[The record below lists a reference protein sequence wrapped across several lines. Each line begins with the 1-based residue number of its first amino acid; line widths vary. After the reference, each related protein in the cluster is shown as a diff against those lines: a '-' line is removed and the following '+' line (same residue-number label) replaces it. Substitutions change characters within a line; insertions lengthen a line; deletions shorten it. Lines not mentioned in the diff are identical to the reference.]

1 MNNKKWNNYFI
12 NIQNKY
18 NLKMSKNKPIAI
30 LLDGKDI
37 TKSIKHDLLDESKE
51 GFNDIFE
58 QTIKFISDKFNC
70 IAISGADEV
79 SFVFEN
85 SEELRELVPNGK
97 YKAQEIVSLFS
108 QAFYK
113 YFNDRYI
120 NSPVYWHCKC
130 LNIPKGKINS
140 YIEYRSSTIYEAAL
154 TYFLK
159 RKQKI
164 KNAGR
169 IPTVE
174 KERMCN
180 EVEEYQKYKPFI
192 KGKLYLKGKQVDL
205 KSFLEGKI
213 IELQENERQEKI
225 GFLDLNN
232 FE

>member
-1 MNNKKWNNYFI
+1 MNNKEWNNYFI

-18 NLKMSKNKPIAI
+18 DLKMSKNKPIAI

-58 QTIKFISDKFNC
+58 QTIKFLSDKFNC

-79 SFVFEN
+79 SFIFEN
-85 SEELRELVPNGK
+85 SEKLRKLVPKGK

-140 YIEYRSSTIYEAAL
+140 YINYRSSTIYEAAL

-180 EVEEYQKYKPFI
+180 EIEEYQQYKPFI

-205 KSFLEGKI
+205 EAFFEGKI
-213 IELQENERQEKI
+213 IELSEVERQEKI
-225 GFLDLNN
+225 RFLDLND